1 MGDDAKPSGPS
12 ADDLAAM
19 ARYADELAEG
29 LAAAVP
35 AWVRR
40 SVETVYVDRMARRPP
55 LEVIEAADRAA
66 AAAADEVVPRLRAL
80 LATDVDH
87 QTTNPLSLVR
97 PAVRHPTEVLR
108 TAGVPSVPRDDMAR
122 RQFPDDDYDLT
133 PASFAEIDPA
143 LHEPGLRWGAAKA
156 HVHLARRRAEG
167 RR

>member
-1 MGDDAKPSGPS
+1 MGDDAKPGGPS
-12 ADDLAAM
+12 AEDMAAM

-29 LAAAVP
+29 LAEAVP

-40 SVETVYVDRMARRPP
+40 CVETVYVERMLRRPP
-55 LEVIEAADRAA
+55 ADVVAATARAA
-66 AAAADEVVPRLRAL
+66 SAAADDVVPRLRTL
-80 LATDVDH
+80 LATDVDD

-108 TAGVPSVPRDDMAR
+108 AAGVPPAPRDDMAR

-133 PASFAEIDPA
+133 PASFAELDPA

-156 HVHLARRRAEG
+156 HVHLARRRAEV

>member
-19 ARYADELAEG
+19 ARYAGELADG
-29 LAAAVP
+29 LAEAVP

-40 SVETVYVDRMARRPP
+40 CVETVYVERMLRRPP
-55 LEVIEAADRAA
+55 DEVATAAERAA
-66 AAAADEVVPRLRAL
+66 AAAADDVVPRIRTL
-80 LATDVDH
+80 LAADIDD

-108 TAGVPSVPRDDMAR
+108 AAGVPPAPRDDMAR
-122 RQFPDDDYDLT
+122 RQFPDDVYDLT
-133 PASFAEIDPA
+133 PASFAELDPA